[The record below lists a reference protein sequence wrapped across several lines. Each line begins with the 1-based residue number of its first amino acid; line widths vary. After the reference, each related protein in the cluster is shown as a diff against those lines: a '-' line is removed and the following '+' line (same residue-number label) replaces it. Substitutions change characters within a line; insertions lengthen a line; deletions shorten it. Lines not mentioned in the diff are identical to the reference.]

1 MSITAPRRPMTQA
14 ERRAA
19 TRAALLDA
27 VIECIVEVGYTKT
40 TTRMI
45 AERAGVTAGA
55 QAHYFA
61 TKTDLVAEAIER
73 LATQICDEIL
83 KQAPSGGRPSRG
95 QLERFLDEIWAL
107 HCGPLFQAAMD
118 LWAAARTDPELRTSL
133 HRAQRAISAR
143 VAEIAAQLLG
153 QPGIDQSLA
162 QAINADLAAIR
173 GIAMLRGVS
182 EHDADALWRSTRPQ
196 LVDQTISAWR
206 AQRA

>member
-1 MSITAPRRPMTQA
+1 MSVTAPRRRLTQA

-27 VIECIVEVGYTKT
+27 VIECIVEVGYANT
-40 TTRMI
+40 TTRVI

-61 TKTDLVAEAIER
+61 TKTDLVAEAVER
-73 LATQICDEIL
+73 LATQICEEIL
-83 KQAPSGGRPSRG
+83 NRAPSGGRPSRG
-95 QLERFLDEIWAL
+95 QLERFLDETWAV

-118 LWAAARTDPELRTSL
+118 LWAAARTDPELRVSL
-133 HRAQRAISAR
+133 HRAQRTITAR
-143 VAEIAAQLLG
+143 VAEVAARILG
-153 QPGIDQSLA
+153 QTTIDRKLA

-173 GIAMLRGVS
+173 GLAMLRGVS
-182 EHDADALWRSTRPQ
+182 EADADALWHSTRPQ

>member
-1 MSITAPRRPMTQA
+1 MTQA

-27 VIECIVEVGYTKT
+27 VIDCIVDVGYANT

-61 TKTDLVAEAIER
+61 TKSDLVAEAVQR

-83 KQAPSGGRPSRG
+83 EQAPRGGRPSRA
-95 QLERFLDEIWAL
+95 QLERYLDDVWRL

-118 LWAAARTDPELRTSL
+118 LWAAARTDRELRTSL
-133 HRAQRAISAR
+133 HRAQRSISAR
-143 VAEIAAQLLG
+143 FAEVAAQLVG
-153 QPGIDQSLA
+153 QPTVDQSLA
-162 QAINADLAAIR
+162 KAITADLAAIR

-182 EHDADALWRSTRPQ
+182 EQDADALWRSTRPQ

-206 AQRA
+206 AHRA

>member
-1 MSITAPRRPMTQA
+1 MSVAVPRRRMTQA

-19 TRAALLDA
+19 TRAALLEA
-27 VIECIVEVGYTKT
+27 VIECIVEVGYART

-73 LATQICDEIL
+73 LAAQICDEIL
-83 KQAPSGGRPSRG
+83 RHAPTGGRPSRA
-95 QLERFLDEIWAL
+95 QLERFLDDTWAL
-107 HCGPLFQAAMD
+107 HRGPLFQAAMD

-133 HRAQRAISAR
+133 HRAQRSISAR
-143 VAEIAAQLLG
+143 VAEVAAQLLG
-153 QPGIDQSLA
+153 QPAIDQNLA

-182 EHDADALWRSTRPQ
+182 ERDADALWRSTRPQ
-196 LVDQTISAWR
+196 LVDQTIAAWR

>member
-1 MSITAPRRPMTQA
+1 MTQA

-19 TRAALLDA
+19 TREALLEA
-27 VIECIVEVGYTKT
+27 VIECIVEVGYART

-73 LATQICDEIL
+73 LAAQICDEIVR
-83 KQAPSGGRPSRG
+83 QAPSGGRPSRA
-95 QLERFLDEIWAL
+95 QLERFLDDTWAL

-118 LWAAARTDPELRTSL
+118 LWAAARTDPVLRTSL
-133 HRAQRAISAR
+133 HRAQRSISAR
-143 VAEIAAQLLG
+143 VAEVAAQLLG
-153 QPGIDQSLA
+153 QPAIDQNLA

-182 EHDADALWRSTRPQ
+182 EQDADALWHSTRRQ

>member
-1 MSITAPRRPMTQA
+1 MPATAPRTRMTQA

-27 VIECIVEVGYTKT
+27 VIDCIAEVGYART

-61 TKTDLVAEAIER
+61 TKSDLVAEAVER
-73 LATQICDEIL
+73 LTTQICDEML
-83 KQAPSGGRPSRG
+83 AQAPSGGRPSRA

-107 HCGPLFQAAMD
+107 HCGPLFQAALD

-133 HRAQRAISAR
+133 HRAQRSIFAR
-143 VAEIAAQLLG
+143 VAEVAARLLG
-153 QPGIDQSLA
+153 QAAVDAGLA
-162 QAINADLAAIR
+162 RAINADLAAIR
-173 GIAMLRGVS
+173 GVAMLRGVS
-182 EHDADALWRSTRPQ
+182 EADADALWRSTRPQ
-196 LVDQTISAWR
+196 LVDQTSSAWR
-206 AQRA
+206 A

>member
-1 MSITAPRRPMTQA
+1 MTQA

-27 VIECIVEVGYTKT
+27 VIECIVDIGYART
-40 TTRMI
+40 TTRVI

-61 TKTDLVAEAIER
+61 SKTDLVAEAIER

-83 KQAPSGGRPSRG
+83 NGAPSGGRPSRA
-95 QLERFLDEIWAL
+95 QLERFLDDTWAL

-118 LWAAARTDPELRTSL
+118 LWAAARTDPELRASL
-133 HRAQRAISAR
+133 HRAQRSISAR
-143 VAEIAAQLLG
+143 IAEIAARLLG
-153 QPGIDQSLA
+153 RPVIDQNLV

-182 EHDADALWRSTRPQ
+182 ERDADALWRSTRPQ
-196 LVDQTISAWR
+196 LVEQTISAWR